1 LKKWKLSEIQLRI
14 VSRLKRKLKPKMQE
28 YFIVVFQD
36 TDTILAAIFNAIE
49 SLTREKSSDE
59 EAL

>member
-1 LKKWKLSEIQLRI
+1 LKKWKPSEIQLRI

>member
-1 LKKWKLSEIQLRI
+1 
-14 VSRLKRKLKPKMQE
+14 MQE